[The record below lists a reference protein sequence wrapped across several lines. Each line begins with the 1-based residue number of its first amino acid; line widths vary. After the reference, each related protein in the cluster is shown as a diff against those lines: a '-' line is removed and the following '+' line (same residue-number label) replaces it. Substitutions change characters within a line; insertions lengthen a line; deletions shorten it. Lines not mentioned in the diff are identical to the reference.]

1 VNIDF
6 VQPKFKPPTGAERFI
21 LSVGRALAAT
31 GCRVRIVCHQFDP
44 LCRPLA
50 EGLIVEESGLRL
62 DWSGNHYLDSISS
75 YVQCFRLRP
84 LLAPDADVVCLF
96 GPALPLAALRP
107 PPSTR
112 LVHFCYEP
120 PRAVGVDNADVLA
133 RVGRWRWLLRPAL
146 RAYRAVD
153 HWLVRRV
160 AAILVSGPFAQ
171 QLVRAE
177 YGLPSEVVTP
187 GTSFVGMHPERSA
200 ARTSLGIG
208 DADRMALS
216 VNFLHPRKR
225 VDLLLAAWARVEA
238 LLPAARLLIVGEG
251 PERSAL
257 ERLSARL
264 GLERARFV
272 GYVAEDELARFY
284 AAADLLVHVARQET
298 FGLTIVEAAAFA
310 VPAVVADEGGPRY
323 TVVQDET
330 GLRVP
335 AEEGALAEAMA
346 KLLGDRAASG
356 LMGERARA
364 RATAHYTWQRGAE
377 EFLEVCRGL
386 GVDPHP
392 SPDLL

>member
-1 VNIDF
+1 
-6 VQPKFKPPTGAERFI
+6 
-21 LSVGRALAAT
+21 L
-31 GCRVRIVCHQFDP
+31 
-44 LCRPLA
+44 
-50 EGLIVEESGLRL
+50 
-62 DWSGNHYLDSISS
+62 
-75 YVQCFRLRP
+75 
-84 LLAPDADVVCLF
+84 
-96 GPALPLAALRP
+96 
-107 PPSTR
+107 

-146 RAYRAVD
+146 QAYRAVD

-160 AAILVSGPFAQ
+160 AAIVVSGPFAQ
-171 QLVRAE
+171 ELVRAE
-177 YGLPSEVVTP
+177 YGLPSSVVTP
-187 GTSFVGMHPERSA
+187 GTSFDGAHPERAA
-200 ARTSLGIG
+200 ARASLGVG
-208 DADRMALS
+208 EAERLALS

-251 PERSAL
+251 PERPAL

-272 GYVAEDELARFY
+272 GYVAEDALARFY

-323 TVVQDET
+323 TVVQNET

-335 AEEGALAEAMA
+335 AEEGALAEALV

-364 RATAHYTWQRGAE
+364 RAIAQYTWQRGAE

-386 GVDPHP
+386 GVSP
-392 SPDLL
+392 S

>member
-1 VNIDF
+1 MKIDF

-21 LSVGRALAAT
+21 LSLGRALAAR

-44 LCRPLA
+44 LCRLLA
-50 EGLIVEESGLRL
+50 EGLIVDESGLRL

-75 YVQCFRLRP
+75 YLQCFRLRRR
-84 LLAPDADVVCLF
+84 LAPDADVVCLF
-96 GPALPLAALRP
+96 GPALPLAALRR
-107 PPSTR
+107 PPSSR

-146 RAYRAVD
+146 WAYRAVD

-171 QLVRAE
+171 ELVRAE
-177 YGLPSEVVTP
+177 YGLPSAVITP
-187 GTSFVGMHPERSA
+187 GVSFDGRA
-200 ARTSLGIG
+200 ATRAEARASLGIG
-208 DADRMALS
+208 DAERLALS
-216 VNFLHPRKR
+216 VSFLHPRKR

-251 PERSAL
+251 PERAAL
-257 ERLSARL
+257 ERLSTRL
-264 GLERARFV
+264 GLERARLV
-272 GYVAEDELARFY
+272 GYVAEDALARFY

-335 AEEGALAEAMA
+335 AEEGALAEAVV

-356 LMGERARA
+356 LMGERARD